1 MTHEFDPS
9 IPIERAPTPPSSW
22 YTDPEVLERE
32 SETLFQRTWQFVA
45 RLDQVEEP
53 GQFVSGR
60 FLSVPWVLTRGED
73 GELRAFF
80 NVCRHHAAEVAS
92 GSGCVESLTCPYHGW
107 RYGLDGRLQSAPRLG
122 AAQDFDRAAFG
133 LVPMPVTTVGPFVG
147 LRFEPLDASAPACAP
162 PSPEIHEAL
171 RATGYESL
179 RWFRREQYD
188 MDCNWKVYVDNYLD
202 GGYHVSVLHEGLADQ
217 LALDGYETEVG
228 DGFVLQRCKSDP
240 GSASRMGDE
249 ALYIWLHPTFAI
261 NRYGPFMD
269 TNLILPLAVNK
280 TRVIFD
286 YFAAP
291 EALESAEGI
300 DETLRTSA
308 RVQDEDGWICESVQR
323 GIASPAY
330 ETGRYAPR
338 LEVGAHAFHCW
349 LADALGYARPSVPM
363 PR

>member
-133 LVPMPVTTVGPFVG
+133 QSLHWKMSTFSFFIRSLVQASIFSATAFCVAPCTTPNSTTNQMMP
-147 LRFEPLDASAPACAP
+147 
-162 PSPEIHEAL
+162 
-171 RATGYESL
+171 
-179 RWFRREQYD
+179 
-188 MDCNWKVYVDNYLD
+188 N
-202 GGYHVSVLHEGLADQ
+202 
-217 LALDGYETEVG
+217 
-228 DGFVLQRCKSDP
+228 
-240 GSASRMGDE
+240 
-249 ALYIWLHPTFAI
+249 
-261 NRYGPFMD
+261 FML
-269 TNLILPLAVNK
+269 LI
-280 TRVIFD
+280 I
-286 YFAAP
+286 
-291 EALESAEGI
+291 
-300 DETLRTSA
+300 
-308 RVQDEDGWICESVQR
+308 
-323 GIASPAY
+323 
-330 ETGRYAPR
+330 
-338 LEVGAHAFHCW
+338 
-349 LADALGYARPSVPM
+349 
-363 PR
+363 